1 MAPDDLI
8 SAHFDGL
15 LDEQQAEELQS
26 WLESAR
32 EHFEYFLR
40 QGSLHYQ
47 LHGGMARDEG
57 GAAELQPTGSDALG
71 QLGAV
76 CATPSEDSLLT
87 ELYGRLPHEPSSRL
101 TSPRFWIVVS
111 LLTTVF
117 LSGLYLLVGEGWQA
131 REIAQPVEQRKTAE
145 PFVPPIAVL
154 VVGMAD
160 CQWASG
166 SPTLQLGSYAAIDE
180 QYELRSGLL
189 KFVVDRKTRCV
200 LEGPV
205 VFRVI
210 SADAIRLERGRLA
223 AIVPTSAVGFT
234 VRTPQADVTDLGTEF
249 GVEVAEDGTLNT
261 HVFEGAVLLSTRP
274 PENSTVGVST
284 MVLSAGESALV
295 AVSGE
300 LRQGAGCPIRIARLG
315 LSHNGND
322 IIVDDTEAEMVGHW
336 IQGSSVPGFVGKG
349 YSHDGD
355 EEKGTKS
362 IRFRARLPKAGRY
375 AVQLAFPT
383 HANRATN
390 TPVTVHHADGSK
402 RILVDQRAELA
413 GGKKVLLGAFR
424 FDLSTDA
431 CVEISTEDTDGYVIA
446 DTVQWRFLE
455 PSDGSNGAQQNS
467 DTP

>member
-131 REIAQPVEQRKTAE
+131 REFAQQPVEQPKTVASL
-145 PFVPPIAVL
+145 VPPIAVL
-154 VVGMAD
+154 VAGMAD

-166 SPTLQLGSYAAIDE
+166 SPTLQLGNYAAIDE

-189 KFVVDRKTRCV
+189 KLAIDRKTRCV
-200 LEGPV
+200 VEGPV

-210 SADAIRLERGRLA
+210 SADTIRLERGRLA
-223 AIVPTSAVGFT
+223 AIVPADAVGFT
-234 VRTPQADVTDLGTEF
+234 VRTPRADVTDLGTEF

-261 HVFEGAVLLSTRP
+261 YVFEGTVMLSTRP
-274 PENSTVGVST
+274 PKDSTAGVST
-284 MVLSAGESALV
+284 MVLSSGESALV

-300 LRQGAGCPIRIARLG
+300 LRRGAGCPIRIARLG
-315 LSHNGND
+315 LSYNDND
-322 IIVDDTEAEMVGHW
+322 IIVDDTEAEKVGHW
-336 IQGSSVPGFVGKG
+336 VQGSFIAGFVGQG
-349 YSHDGD
+349 YSHDND

-362 IRFRARLPKAGRY
+362 IRFRARLPKLGRY
-375 AVQLAFPT
+375 AIQLAFPA

-390 TPVTVHHADGSK
+390 TPVTVHHADGVD
-402 RILVDQRAELA
+402 RIVIDQREGPE

-424 FDLSTDA
+424 FTPSTNA
-431 CVEISTEDTDGYVIA
+431 YVEIDNEGTNGYVIA
-446 DTVQWRFLE
+446 DTVQWRFLGPTE
-455 PSDGSNGAQQNS
+455 ENDKP
-467 DTP
+467 